1 MVETPSEVE
10 SAGSPRLAARLG
22 LFDATM
28 MVMGGIVGAGVFMN
42 PYVVAQRLHSPAMI
56 LAVWGAG
63 GCIAMLGAFIYA
75 ELGDRI
81 PQTGGQYEYLRQ
93 SLHPVFGFLYGWALL
108 LVIQTGGMA
117 AVTVTFA
124 RYFLELTQV
133 HASEHM
139 VVIVTLALLTAI
151 NCLGVQMGGRLQSL
165 LMVLKIAAIAALV
178 GAGFFFVH
186 TPQPLLHPVLDRPMG
201 LDLVTALGAAMVP
214 VLFSYGGW
222 QTTTFIAGEIRNP
235 RKNLTRALVIGVAGV
250 VVLYVCVNVVCLR
263 ALGVGALANTSV
275 PASAVMRIVAGER
288 GARLIALGIA
298 ISTVGFLS
306 QSVLTGPRV
315 YFAMAEDGLFFRS
328 VAYLT
333 RRTRV
338 PVVAIV
344 LQSVWTVVIALT
356 GKYEQ
361 ILNFQAPIDFTFF
374 GLSACCLFVLRRR
387 DRSGAPGERGFRV
400 PWHPFSTALFVLACW
415 FIVANA
421 LWRYPANSSIG
432 FVILVLG
439 LPVYAVWARR
449 QKKREEGR

>member
-1 MVETPSEVE
+1 
-10 SAGSPRLAARLG
+10 
-22 LFDATM
+22 
-28 MVMGGIVGAGVFMN
+28 
-42 PYVVAQRLHSPAMI
+42 
-56 LAVWGAG
+56 
-63 GCIAMLGAFIYA
+63 
-75 ELGDRI
+75 
-81 PQTGGQYEYLRQ
+81 
-93 SLHPVFGFLYGWALL
+93 
-108 LVIQTGGMA
+108 
-117 AVTVTFA
+117 
-124 RYFLELTQV
+124 
-133 HASEHM
+133 
-139 VVIVTLALLTAI
+139 
-151 NCLGVQMGGRLQSL
+151 MGGRLQSL

-235 RKNLTRALVIGVAGV
+235 RKNLTRALVIGVASV
-250 VVLYVCVNVVCLR
+250 VVLYVCVNIVCLR

-400 PWHPFSTALFVLACW
+400 PGHPFSTALFVLACW